1 MTVGVELA
9 TLDNQRIKVKYR
21 LESDHE
27 VTLETEGTVIA
38 ASPIAILL
46 KPRGAMIA
54 EMIPADDILAIEI
67 LQNPNAKLIIRKLR
81 LLKPHEVRQH
91 LIDRH
96 GLEYSTIESLNDI
109 EAYEY
114 HANIDHSNLGHVH
127 EDKKVTARV
136 KSIAEQAIEEVE
148 GEDTAE

>member
-1 MTVGVELA
+1 MSVSVELG
-9 TLDNQRIKVKYR
+9 TLDNQRIKVSYR

-54 EMIPADDILAIEI
+54 EMIPAEDILAIEI
-67 LQNPNAKLIIRKLR
+67 LQNPNAKLTVRKLR

-96 GLEYSTIESLNDI
+96 GVAYSTVESMNDI
-109 EAYEY
+109 EAYES
-114 HANIDHSNLGHVH
+114 HGRIDHSDLGHVH

-136 KSIAEQAIEEVE
+136 KSIAEQAIEEA
-148 GEDTAE
+148 EDGDSAD